1 MTVPLPTVRLF
12 WMLCCEC
19 RNTVLAAVGLASHIH
34 TPYWCCIFAWKIFF
48 ACTRPIH
55 VNSFNSLLLLSCCIP
70 WCGTIKVHLI
80 LSLYKQTNTHECF
93 TKWCI
98 LLIAAWRRTTFI
110 FFCLFSLFSPCGPFY
125 LSSHSLAAPLFHN
138 PASHVSLSLSGFNSP
153 LSAVSVDE
161 DDSLAIASQNVFN
174 PGQQGANFGVNTRVA
189 RQSTA
194 LAPGD
199 NAVQLPIAH
208 QRTARVTLSAEEE
221 EDSWGQVH
229 DLIPSVFAQH
239 VHILPRVLFGAACT
253 STWQASLPPSGYP
266 AHTMRSVSRPG

>member
-1 MTVPLPTVRLF
+1 
-12 WMLCCEC
+12 MLHEMVYFIDC
-19 RNTVLAAVGLASHIH
+19 
-34 TPYWCCIFAWKIFF
+34 
-48 ACTRPIH
+48 
-55 VNSFNSLLLLSCCIP
+55 SLMKDNFHLLLS
-70 WCGTIKVHLI
+70 
-80 LSLYKQTNTHECF
+80 
-93 TKWCI
+93 
-98 LLIAAWRRTTFI
+98 LLP
-110 FFCLFSLFSPCGPFY
+110 LFSLWPFLFVKPLSGCPSFSQPR
-125 LSSHSLAAPLFHN
+125 LSCQ
-138 PASHVSLSLSGFNSP
+138 SLSRYGFNSP

-161 DDSLAIASQNVFN
+161 ADSLAIASQNVFN

-189 RQSTA
+189 RLSTA

-239 VHILPRVLFGAACT
+239 VHILPRVLLGTACT